1 MILAA
6 LACLF
11 RPLQRYFLVVDRHTT
26 FRLNKPHSGSLR
38 TNVFMW
44 LHRYTL
50 KTADITIVT
59 NQYLSSIVE
68 SIGGRAFVLP
78 DKLPD
83 LRPESSLK
91 LKSPVNLLMIS
102 SFGRDEPLK
111 ELIQACDKLD
121 GTHDFTVYVTG
132 NFRKAPADL
141 IGGAPS
147 NVEFTGFLSVQAFID
162 MLYSVDGV
170 LALTTSDYC
179 MLCGCY
185 ESVAANKPLVT
196 SDKSV
201 LREYF
206 EGAIFVD
213 NDADAIASGI
223 AHLLAD
229 LPGAKERTIAMHE
242 KITREWE
249 AQFRK
254 LDQIIRD
261 RQ

>member
-6 LACLF
+6 LACLV
-11 RPLQRYFLVVDRHTT
+11 RPFQRYFLVVDRHTT

-38 TNVFMW
+38 TNIFMW

-50 KTADITIVT
+50 KNADLTIVT

-68 SIGGRAFVLP
+68 GLGGRALVLP

-83 LRPESSLK
+83 LYPKSPVK
-91 LKSPVNLLMIS
+91 LKSAVNLLMIS
-102 SFGRDEPLK
+102 SFGQDEPLEEVIK
-111 ELIQACDKLD
+111 ACVELER
-121 GTHDFTVYVTG
+121 THDFTVYVTG
-132 NFRKAPADL
+132 NFKKAPPEL
-141 IGGAPS
+141 IARAPS
-147 NVEFTGFLSVQAFID
+147 NLQFTGFLSEQAFVD

-185 ESVAANKPLVT
+185 EAVAANKPLVT

-206 EGAIFVD
+206 EGALFVD
-213 NDADAIASGI
+213 SDANSIASGI
-223 AHLLAD
+223 AALLAD
-229 LPGAKERTIAMHE
+229 LPGAEGRTNAMHE
-242 KITREWE
+242 KISGRWE
-249 AQFRK
+249 AQFSQ
-254 LDQIIRD
+254 LEYMIQA